1 MSRSNDYVTV
11 IDIGTTKIVAIVGRK
26 NKAGKFEI
34 LGMGKSVSQGVRR
47 GMVSNIEET
56 AIAIKASVEQA
67 QECSGIKFTDV
78 FVGIAG
84 QHIKSVKNRGYKYI
98 DDEIGEITQ
107 YDVDMLTQDMY
118 KIPIHAGEEIIHVI
132 PQNYIVDSETGIR
145 NPVGISGRRLEAN
158 FHIVI
163 GQVSSARNITKC
175 IHRVG
180 LNLQKLILEPLAS
193 SSAVLTE
200 DEKEAGVALLDIG
213 GGTSD
218 IAVYYDGIIRH
229 TGVIPFG
236 GDVITKDI
244 QVGCSI
250 LHRHAEML
258 KVQYGSA
265 IGEIAP
271 DDRVV
276 TIPGISGRDSKE
288 ISFKSLANIIQ
299 ARMEEIIDAF
309 IFEIEN
315 TGFAEKLGAGIVI
328 TGGGALLRNLPQLVK
343 YKTGLDVRIGYPNK
357 YLSSNVNEQMNN
369 PIYAT
374 GIGLLLKGYETIE
387 LEARPPEDEP
397 QTEVEDSVEQP
408 EEQTVTKKSKSS
420 IIETIRETM
429 KGLFEE
435 SKNDVKM

>member
-1 MSRSNDYVTV
+1 VVKKTCKEAKYHELARIIS
-11 IDIGTTKIVAIVGRK
+11 IKKKEIPQTK
-26 NKAGKFEI
+26 
-34 LGMGKSVSQGVRR
+34 SY
-47 GMVSNIEET
+47 
-56 AIAIKASVEQA
+56 IAI
-67 QECSGIKFTDV
+67 
-78 FVGIAG
+78 
-84 QHIKSVKNRGYKYI
+84 
-98 DDEIGEITQ
+98 IT
-107 YDVDMLTQDMY
+107 
-118 KIPIHAGEEIIHVI
+118 A
-132 PQNYIVDSETGIR
+132 
-145 NPVGISGRRLEAN
+145 
-158 FHIVI
+158 
-163 GQVSSARNITKC
+163 
-175 IHRVG
+175 
-180 LNLQKLILEPLAS
+180 
-193 SSAVLTE
+193 
-200 DEKEAGVALLDIG
+200 
-213 GGTSD
+213 GTSD